1 MNIALRGK
9 QQFSSAFSSSVTF
22 HFYFL
27 LLQQVPK
34 NNIQQPILNLPLHG
48 QDDFREF
55 FGAKGVRYSMAI
67 QILLKLHN
75 AISGTYRQYI
85 GIGNISALEKDIS
98 FIKVSA
104 IYRDWLHSL
113 CTHSAGK
120 FSRVA
125 STSGHVCF
133 LFAKL

>member
-1 MNIALRGK
+1 MNLALPRK
-9 QQFSSAFSSSVTF
+9 HF

-27 LLQQVPK
+27 LLQQVPKK

-55 FGAKGVRYSMAI
+55 FGAKGVRYSMAT

-120 FSRVA
+120 FLRVA
-125 STSGHVCF
+125 STSGHVCL
-133 LFAKL
+133 LFDKL

>member
-1 MNIALRGK
+1 MNLALPRK
-9 QQFSSAFSSSVTF
+9 HF

-27 LLQQVPK
+27 LLQQVPKK

-55 FGAKGVRYSMAI
+55 FGAKGVRYSMAA

-120 FSRVA
+120 FLRVG
-125 STSGHVCF
+125 STSGHVCL
-133 LFAKL
+133 LFDKL